1 MISTPILTFVYDR
14 RKRASSHKEGSVELR
29 ITFERQ
35 QKFMTT
41 GVRLLPKQWKN
52 GQVINRLDARE
63 MQHTLETLMI
73 KVRKVINEMLSCGNL
88 NIDEIPA
95 RLKSNTV
102 DERSFIKFCE
112 DRVKVRAYGKKADT
126 VERYDRFMRWLKNYG
141 KIRFFSDVTDK
152 NVILMDEALRATG
165 MKNYSKWNNYHRF
178 MNSFILDAID
188 EGYLKRNP
196 YRWLHIE
203 KEKNSGLQKY
213 LTKEEF
219 HKIETAIMPT
229 KSLERVRD
237 VFVFQT
243 YTCLSYVDLANFD
256 MEKMNNRDGI
266 SIYNGKRGK
275 TGKEFSFLLMKK
287 ARAILD
293 KYGGKLPVISN
304 IKYNEYLKV
313 VAQSA
318 KVDKPITSHWA
329 RHTGATMLLNEGGVD
344 MEVIARILGHSSTR
358 QTRETYA
365 KLLDSTVEKEMQ
377 AYEKRM
383 AER

>member
-14 RKRASSHKEGSVELR
+14 RKKASSHKEGSVELR
-29 ITFERQ
+29 ITFERH

-52 GQVINRLDARE
+52 GQVINRLDAQE
-63 MQHTLETLMI
+63 IQQTLETLMI

-141 KIRFFSDVTDK
+141 KIRFFSEVTDK
-152 NVILMDEALRATG
+152 NIILMDESLRATG

-243 YTCLSYVDLANFD
+243 YTCLSYIDLANFD
-256 MEKMNNRDGI
+256 VEKMDNRDGVTT
-266 SIYNGKRGK
+266 YNGRRGK

-287 ARAILD
+287 AKAILD
-293 KYGGKLPVISN
+293 KYNGKLPVISN

-365 KLLDSTVEKEMQ
+365 KLLDCTVEKEMQ

-383 AER
+383 AK

>member
-14 RKRASSHKEGSVELR
+14 RKKASSHKEGSVELR
-29 ITFERQ
+29 ITFERH
-35 QKFMTT
+35 QKFITT

-52 GQVINRLDARE
+52 GQVINRLDAQE
-63 MQHTLETLMI
+63 MQQTLETLML
-73 KVRKVINEMLSCGNL
+73 KARKVINEMLSCGSL

-95 RLKSNTV
+95 RLKSDTV

-243 YTCLSYVDLANFD
+243 YTCLSYIDLANFD

-365 KLLDSTVEKEMQ
+365 KLLDTTVEKEMQ

-383 AER
+383 AE

>member
-14 RKRASSHKEGSVELR
+14 RKKASSHKEGSVELR
-29 ITFERQ
+29 ITFERH

-52 GQVINRLDARE
+52 GQVINRLDAQE
-63 MQHTLETLMI
+63 MQQTLETLML
-73 KVRKVINEMLSCGNL
+73 KARKVINEMLSCGNL

-95 RLKSNTV
+95 RLKSDTV

-112 DRVKVRAYGKKADT
+112 DRVKVRAYGKKSDT
-126 VERYDRFMRWLKNYG
+126 IERYDRFMRWLKNYG

-152 NVILMDEALRATG
+152 NVILMDEVLRATG

>member
-52 GQVINRLDARE
+52 GQVINRLDAQE

-95 RLKSNTV
+95 RLKSDTV

-141 KIRFFSDVTDK
+141 KIRFFSEVTDK
-152 NVILMDEALRATG
+152 NIILMDEALRATG

-256 MEKMNNRDGI
+256 VEKMDNRDGVTT
-266 SIYNGKRGK
+266 YNGRRGK

-287 ARAILD
+287 AKAILD

-383 AER
+383 AK

>member
-14 RKRASSHKEGSVELR
+14 RKKASSHKEGSVELR

-52 GQVINRLDARE
+52 GQVINRLDAQE

-95 RLKSNTV
+95 RLKSDTV

-141 KIRFFSDVTDK
+141 KIRFFSEVTDK
-152 NVILMDEALRATG
+152 NIILMDESLRATG

-203 KEKNSGLQKY
+203 KEKNSGLQKF

-256 MEKMNNRDGI
+256 VEKMDNRDGVTT
-266 SIYNGKRGK
+266 YNGRRGK

-287 ARAILD
+287 AKAILD
-293 KYGGKLPVISN
+293 KYNGKLPVISN

-365 KLLDSTVEKEMQ
+365 KLLDCTVEKEMQ

-383 AER
+383 AK